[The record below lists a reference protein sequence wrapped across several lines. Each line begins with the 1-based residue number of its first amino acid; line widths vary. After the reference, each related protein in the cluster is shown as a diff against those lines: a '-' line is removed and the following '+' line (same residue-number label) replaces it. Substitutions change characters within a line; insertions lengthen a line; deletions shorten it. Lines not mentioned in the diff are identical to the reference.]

1 MLSLTSHALIP
12 LGNLLRG
19 DTIRRTLPVLL
30 LLGIIA
36 PPGLFA
42 QAARGGGVPIN
53 RPALF
58 FGYSYLAQ
66 NYVHTQLNPVS
77 GGMNG
82 WDAAYTVPFSNTGGL
97 GFVVDASGH
106 YQTSGFFTP
115 GIYFVDAGPEYAIAI
130 GRSRAFVHGS
140 LGAMFSSGDV
150 IAQTASHNV
159 FLAGGGGGFD
169 FRVSPRIEWR
179 VQADWFHGGFSTNDT
194 NQISQIVRNNVRIAT
209 GPVFRF

>member
-1 MLSLTSHALIP
+1 M
-12 LGNLLRG
+12 
-19 DTIRRTLPVLL
+19 RRTVPLLL

-36 PPGLFA
+36 PSGLFA
-42 QAARGGGVPIN
+42 QAAKGAGVSIN

-58 FGYSYLAQ
+58 FGYSYLAR

-82 WDAAYTVPFSNTGGL
+82 WDAAYTLPLSNTGGL
-97 GFVVDASGH
+97 GFVADASGH

-115 GIYFVDAGPEYAIAI
+115 GIYFVDAGPEYAMAV
-130 GRSRAFVHGS
+130 GRSRAFVHGT

-150 IAQTASHNV
+150 IAQTSSHNV
-159 FLAGGGGGFD
+159 FLAGAGGGID
-169 FRVSPRIEWR
+169 IPVSSRLAWRIH
-179 VQADWFHGGFSTNDT
+179 ADWFYGGFSSKDT
-194 NQISQIVRNNVRIAT
+194 NQISQIVHNNVRFAT